1 MLTDPLIEA
10 DQCSS
15 NVGHNALTIPIQSSQ
30 CFKWPCATAISFGG
44 EKKRKRKQASTKCN
58 PCTFLPFLSL
68 QSPIIRKDQAEGRRG
83 KKSFAMLVNVRG
95 KRCTVSCNLVL
106 QTVSSEILCIA
117 IRFPRCTKNKSVH
130 PITSKLSTV
139 NFVSEQ

>member
-1 MLTDPLIEA
+1 MLK
-10 DQCSS
+10 QCR
-15 NVGHNALTIPIQSSQ
+15 SQ
-30 CFKWPCATAISFGG
+30 CFNNTNTKQSMFQMTLCYSHFFW
-44 EKKRKRKQASTKCN
+44 EKKKKKVSTKCN

-95 KRCTVSCNLVL
+95 KRCTVSCNLIL
-106 QTVSSEILCIA
+106 QTVSLGILCIA

-130 PITSKLSTV
+130 PITSKLSAV